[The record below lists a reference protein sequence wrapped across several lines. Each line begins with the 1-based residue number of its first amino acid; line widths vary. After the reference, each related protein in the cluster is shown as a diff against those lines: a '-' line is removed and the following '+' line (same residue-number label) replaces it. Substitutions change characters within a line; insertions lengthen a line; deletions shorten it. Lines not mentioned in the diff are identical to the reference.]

1 MILICA
7 NVSGERAHRSMW
19 GTDLSSDI
27 SKKPLSVLARAQ
39 SHTSSFRM
47 AEYECS
53 DRFRFLMDSRS
64 HFRRFLALLH
74 ASQAEAHG
82 GQLPS
87 SDGGHGKAH
96 QRKHKGDSRRSCDL
110 PIICAA
116 VFLIVKRRRN
126 ATSLPPQPPPP
137 PQDALQHGLGGV
149 AHRMHDLENKCA
161 GDLSAS
167 LNVVEGLLRS
177 ST

>member
-19 GTDLSSDI
+19 GQSLSDI

>member
-126 ATSLPPQPPPP
+126 ATSLPPPVRRRRRMPSSMGWAASRIACTTSRTNVRAISQPP
-137 PQDALQHGLGGV
+137 
-149 AHRMHDLENKCA
+149 
-161 GDLSAS
+161 
-167 LNVVEGLLRS
+167 
-177 ST
+177 